1 MFMYFFLCK
10 LIIAGDVPAIVAR
23 FQRFLGISGS
33 RSTSMIFGWLLAPQ
47 LMARPFAAFQGIEG

>member
-1 MFMYFFLCK
+1 MFMYFLYK
-10 LIIAGDVPAIVAR
+10 LIIAGDIPTIVTN

-33 RSTSMIFGWLLAPQ
+33 RATSLIFGWLLAPE